1 MNTRTNKES
10 FSTLKNGDIFKVISN
25 SIPSRKTVYIGI
37 FKKIEPSGLPNVNRI
52 HFHFAIKQV
61 WEKILIEEDDYFLCR
76 ENNILVKLTIEDYLY
91 LTQIMKKY
99 NRIFNKKTLKLITK

>member
-1 MNTRTNKES
+1 MNTRTNKKS

-25 SIPSRKTVYIGI
+25 PIPSGKTVHIGI
-37 FKKIEPSGLPNVNRI
+37 FKKIEPSGFPNVNRL

-61 WEKILIEEDDYFLCR
+61 REKILIEEDDYFLFR
-76 ENNILVKLTIEDYLY
+76 GDKIFVKPTIEDYLY
-91 LTQIMKKY
+91 LTQMMRKY